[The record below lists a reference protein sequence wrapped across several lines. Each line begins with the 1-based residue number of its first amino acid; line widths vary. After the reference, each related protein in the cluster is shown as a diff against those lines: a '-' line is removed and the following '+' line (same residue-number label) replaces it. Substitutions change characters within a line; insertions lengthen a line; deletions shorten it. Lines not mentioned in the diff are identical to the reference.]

1 MSPAV
6 LVSEGFQFAVP
17 VNPSWCAH
25 FINLWSPSAPRTRIC
40 LSGVTTTATF
50 DVGALASGTGGDTVC
65 VALSK
70 ATAPF
75 VFLSHLCV
83 PEPASVKDIA
93 PPPELV
99 ESLKLSVVLF
109 ITW

>member
-50 DVGALASGTGGDTVC
+50 DVGALARGTGGDTVC

-83 PEPASVKDIA
+83 PDPASVHAIA
-93 PPPELV
+93 LPPAPAAY
-99 ESLKLSVVLF
+99 LKVSVVLSL
-109 ITW
+109 T